1 MLWQVNITVAMQTAH
16 PPLGNDIIQMIFVVV
31 FVINDGYADA
41 GDGFV
46 DYWCHF
52 IDELLLRL
60 SISDHMINIYIYRNI
75 DHEEPAIIIMNQSW

>member
-1 MLWQVNITVAMQTAH
+1 MLWQVNITVAMQTAD

-46 DYWCHF
+46 GYWCHF
-52 IDELLLRL
+52 IDELLLWL
-60 SISDHMINIYIYRNI
+60 SISNHMINIYIYRNI

>member
-1 MLWQVNITVAMQTAH
+1 MLVS
-16 PPLGNDIIQMIFVVV
+16 
-31 FVINDGYADA
+31 

-46 DYWCHF
+46 GYWCHF